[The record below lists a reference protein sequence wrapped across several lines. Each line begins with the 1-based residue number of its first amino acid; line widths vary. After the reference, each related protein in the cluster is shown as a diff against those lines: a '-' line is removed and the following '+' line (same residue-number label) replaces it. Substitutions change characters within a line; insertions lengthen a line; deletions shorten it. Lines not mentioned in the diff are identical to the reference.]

1 MAVAVVALAIVVALL
16 TVLVAGLLRS
26 HAEVIKALH
35 DAGIGIDPDREHGVT
50 TPLAP
55 PRGGPLAIPGRTA
68 AEGATAGS
76 LTGTD
81 PNGEPLAVSL
91 TGQGSTLLAFLTTSC
106 LTCRT
111 FWDAFAD
118 PTVALPAGA
127 RLVIVT
133 KGPEEEQPEAIVR
146 LAPPRAVTLR
156 SSEAWATLGV
166 PVAPFF
172 MLFGPEGRVVGEGAA
187 ASWDQ
192 VVKLLTQSLADD
204 ELVRDDAEL
213 RAAGVVP
220 GHSTLRPGAQ
230 GGDAP
235 SPAGEA

>member
-1 MAVAVVALAIVVALL
+1 M
-16 TVLVAGLLRS
+16 
-26 HAEVIKALH
+26 
-35 DAGIGIDPDREHGVT
+35 
-50 TPLAP
+50 
-55 PRGGPLAIPGRTA
+55 
-68 AEGATAGS
+68 S
-76 LTGTD
+76 LTGR
-81 PNGEPLAVSL
+81 
-91 TGQGSTLLAFLTTSC
+91 GSTLLAFLTTSC

-111 FWDAFAD
+111 FWAAFAD
-118 PTVALPAGA
+118 PSLALPAGA

-187 ASWDQ
+187 ATWDQ

-204 ELVRDDAEL
+204 ELVRDDA
-213 RAAGVVP
+213 RAARRRRRAGPPARSGRVP
-220 GHSTLRPGAQ
+220 DRRRPRRRPEGA
-230 GGDAP
+230 GGRCGAAP
-235 SPAGEA
+235 PGGSAWPCRPAGRDGSARRSPRIPTRNR